1 MKKMN
6 IENMTLSNVLVAA
19 AFLLIVTAAGYM
31 PSWPPLSAGVQAA
44 GIKTEQQPVGIP
56 TMKGRHCSLTDF
68 QRLINNIDNLR
79 HGISTRKAAE
89 LAKYIWLAG
98 DRFNCEP
105 ALIAALIQVESSFF
119 SRATSHMGA
128 VGLMQIRPF
137 VARELA
143 RRLETSWSGI
153 QTLHDPEINILM
165 GTCYLATLLHD
176 FTDLPTALVAYN
188 CGPSYVRRRLRRGMR
203 LPTRYP
209 AKIISLYQTFAENR
223 S

>member
-6 IENMTLSNVLVAA
+6 IEKMTLSNVLVAA
-19 AFLLIVTAAGYM
+19 AFLLIVATAGYM
-31 PSWPPLSAGVQAA
+31 PSWPPLSSGAQAA
-44 GIKTEQQPVGIP
+44 GMKTNQQPAGVL
-56 TMKGRHCSLTDF
+56 TMKGRHCSLADF

-128 VGLMQIRPF
+128 VGLMQLRPF
-137 VARELA
+137 VARDLA

-165 GTCYLATLLHD
+165 GTCYLATLRRD
-176 FTDLPTALVAYN
+176 FADLPTALVAYN
-188 CGPSYVRRRLRRGMR
+188 YGPSYVRRRLRRGIQ
-203 LPTRYP
+203 LPTGYP
-209 AKIISLYQTFAENR
+209 TKIISLYQTFEENR